1 MGLCDSLDLRKKDK
15 IEETPGKTGLEDKKT
30 PGKTSKLTKKSKKKS
45 HKSSNAGAALD
56 SARVMDKQDRQL
68 LLGTLVDKL

>member
-30 PGKTSKLTKKSKKKS
+30 PGKTGKLTKKSKKKS

-56 SARVMDKQDRQL
+56 SARVMDQQDRQL
-68 LLGTLVDKL
+68 LQGTLVDKL